1 MSRDSMIEF
10 LCSEIRKSY
19 KEYSTMDK
27 KSYFYSLYRGEFE
40 KNVYALKIVKQLT
53 YTF

>member
-1 MSRDSMIEF
+1 MSRNSMIEF
-10 LCSEIRKSY
+10 LCSEIRKNY
-19 KEYSTMDK
+19 KEYSKMDK
-27 KSYFYSLYRGEFE
+27 DNYFYPLYRGLFE